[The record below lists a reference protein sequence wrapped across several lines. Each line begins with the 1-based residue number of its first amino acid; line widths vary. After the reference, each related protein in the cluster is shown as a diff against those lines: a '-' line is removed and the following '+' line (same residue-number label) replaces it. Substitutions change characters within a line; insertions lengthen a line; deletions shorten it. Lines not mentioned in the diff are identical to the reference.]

1 MTKRKTKI
9 SKPAKKEGFKS
20 PRTKIKV
27 IGVGGGGSSIVSEI
41 AKSKIL
47 RNIDFIAVNT
57 DEQALRKIPKEC
69 KILKI
74 GQSLTGG
81 LGCGMNVELG
91 EKAAREAKEKIKSIL
106 EGSDFCILIASLGGG
121 TGSGASPVIAEIART
136 LKKSILGIFTFPFDF
151 EGEKKKTVARNSLR
165 KMKADLSAFSTI
177 PNDRIFQIAS
187 KSVPLKEALST
198 INRKMAFNLEGLMDM
213 IYRAGLINIDWADFK
228 TVLDGRGKSCF
239 LNRAVAI
246 GEERA
251 AKAAGEVVQNVL
263 QEQEFQKADRI
274 LFNIEAGRDLKMSEV
289 DQISGLVFAS
299 NRKAKIIFGVSM
311 PGEEEGKIGITLL
324 ATKNPEIF
332 DKKMENKVQE
342 KKKSSKKKKISKQKQ
357 EEQPTKEEEPGN
369 VRAAKTKRKNAL
381 AVKKEEEKEEK
392 EILAEEKK
400 WEFPSFLR
408 KNG

>member
-1 MTKRKTKI
+1 MPKRKTKI

-41 AKSKIL
+41 ARSKNL

-69 KILKI
+69 RILKI

-136 LKKSILGIFTFPFDF
+136 LKKSILGIFTLPFDF

-177 PNDRIFQIAS
+177 PNDRIFQIAN

-198 INRKMAFNLEGLMDM
+198 INRKMAFDLEGLMDM

-289 DQISGLVFAS
+289 DQISELVFAS

-332 DKKMENKVQE
+332 DKKTENKDQ
-342 KKKSSKKKKISKQKQ
+342 KKPSKKKKISKQKQ
-357 EEQPTKEEEPGN
+357 EGQPAKEEEAGN
-369 VRAAKTKRKNAL
+369 VRVAKTKRKNAL